1 MADLW
6 PVMFYNPWLALR
18 RRSKVMLCQLLLTDV
33 HAIFTLNRPWFW
45 LAGNDIDVE
54 GDWRWVT
61 SGQVV
66 SFNNWMGGRP
76 NNAGGNQHCM
86 SYTHP
91 QGKWSDDFCTY
102 RMTAFCEIWCS
113 FETMTDMKKM
123 RRKCLY
129 YSYPLPVKWLW
140 HIPSVVQILTFRVL
154 CADTLPNPKITYFHA
169 VYIRTG

>member
-18 RRSKVMLCQLLLTDV
+18 RRRKVMLFQLLLTDV

-91 QGKWSDDFCTY
+91 HGKWRDDFCTY
-102 RMTAFCEIWCS
+102 RIAAFCEIWCS
-113 FETMTDMKKM
+113 FETMTDMKKCGGNVCIIHT
-123 RRKCLY
+123 RYQPSGYDTFLVWFRY
-129 YSYPLPVKWLW
+129 WLF
-140 HIPSVVQILTFRVL
+140 VR
-154 CADTLPNPKITYFHA
+154 CALRHYLIQK
-169 VYIRTG
+169 